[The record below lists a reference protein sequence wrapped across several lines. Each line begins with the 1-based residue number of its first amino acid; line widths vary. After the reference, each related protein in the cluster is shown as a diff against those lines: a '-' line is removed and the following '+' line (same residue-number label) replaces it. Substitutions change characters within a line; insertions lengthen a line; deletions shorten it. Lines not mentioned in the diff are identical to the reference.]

1 MSISVNDNGLY
12 LHTKAGKNMRILHTG
27 DLHIGK
33 TVNNFSMLEDQ
44 KYVLTQMVEMVN
56 KHRPQAFIIAGD
68 VYDRAIPTAEA
79 VSVFND
85 FIEELHD
92 TGVEI
97 FCISGNH
104 DSPER
109 ISFAQE
115 ILEKKGVHFAGVYKG
130 TCKQVCLNDNDGP
143 VIFTLMPYVKPAT
156 IRESSSDGAVRH
168 MLSETPFLDTA
179 RQVLVTH
186 YFVTNGN
193 RAPELSDSE
202 SHVSVGGLDNVD
214 ASYFAGFHYTALGHI
229 HKPQRMD
236 GAEWEENRKLTSQGG
251 APYGPVVY
259 AGSPLAYS
267 FSECNQEKS
276 VVMIDL
282 DGEGNA
288 TVEKLPLKPLRKMRK
303 LKGDLINL
311 LDPMVVLME
320 SVKSVQEE
328 NSDED
333 IAVCEDYLQI
343 TLTDEDEL
351 IDPIGTLRRVY
362 PNVMQ
367 LLFEKREKSMDLEF
381 VPSMEMKQKA
391 ADELFVDFYELLRGH
406 EMDEARRQVVKE
418 VVEEVL

>member
-1 MSISVNDNGLY
+1 
-12 LHTKAGKNMRILHTG
+12 MRILHTG

-44 KYVLTQMVEMVN
+44 KYVLTQMVEMV
-56 KHRPQAFIIAGD
+56 KEHRPQAFIIAGD

-85 FIEELHD
+85 FIEELHN

-130 TCKQVCLNDNDGP
+130 ACKQVCLNDNDGP

-156 IRESSSDGAVRH
+156 IRENSSDDAVRH
-168 MLSETPFLDTA
+168 MLGETPFLDTA
-179 RQVLVTH
+179 RQILVTH

-193 RAPELSDSE
+193 RTPELSDSE

-236 GAEWEENRKLTSQGG
+236 GTEWEEKRIDKARGG
-251 APYGPVVY
+251 APYGPVIY

-276 VVMIDL
+276 VVMVDL

-288 TVEKLPLKPLRKMRK
+288 LIQRLPLCPLRKMRK
-303 LKGDLINL
+303 LKGNLTNL
-311 LDPMVVLME
+311 LDPLVVLME
-320 SVKSVQEE
+320 NTADAREE
-328 NSDED
+328 KAEGTEP
-333 IAVCEDYLQI
+333 VCEDYLQI

-367 LLFEKREKSMDLEF
+367 LLFEKREKAMDLEF
-381 VPSMEMKQKA
+381 VPSMEMRKKA

-406 EMDEARRQVVKE
+406 EMDDARRQVVKE

>member
-1 MSISVNDNGLY
+1 
-12 LHTKAGKNMRILHTG
+12 MRILHTG

-44 KYVLTQMVEMVN
+44 KYVLTQMVEMV
-56 KHRPQAFIIAGD
+56 KEHRPQAFIIAGD

-85 FIEELHD
+85 FIEELHN

-115 ILEKKGVHFAGVYKG
+115 ILEKKGVHFAGVYRG
-130 TCKQVCLNDNDGP
+130 ACKQVCLNDNDGP
-143 VIFTLMPYVKPAT
+143 VIFTMMPYVKPAT
-156 IRESSSDGAVRH
+156 IRENSSDGAVRH
-168 MLSETPFLDTA
+168 MLADTPFLDTA
-179 RQVLVTH
+179 RQVLITH

-193 RAPELSDSE
+193 RMPELSDSE

-214 ASYFAGFHYTALGHI
+214 SSYFAGFHYTALGHI

-236 GAEWEENRKLTSQGG
+236 KEEWEESRKLKSQGG

-267 FSECNQEKS
+267 FSECNQIKS
-276 VVMIDL
+276 VVMVDL

-288 TVEKLPLKPLRKMRK
+288 VMERLPLKPLRKMRK
-303 LKGDLINL
+303 LKGDLISL
-311 LDPMVVLME
+311 IDPMVVLME
-320 SVKSVQEE
+320 DVNKSLQEG
-328 NSDED
+328 D
-333 IAVCEDYLQI
+333 APVCEDYLQI
-343 TLTDEDEL
+343 TLTDEEEL

-367 LLFEKREKSMDLEF
+367 LLFEKREKTIDLEF
-381 VPSMEMKQKA
+381 DPSMELKKKA

-406 EMDEARRQVVKE
+406 EMDEARKQVIKE

>member
-1 MSISVNDNGLY
+1 
-12 LHTKAGKNMRILHTG
+12 MRILHTG

-33 TVNNFSMLEDQ
+33 TVNNFNMLEDQ
-44 KYVLTQMVEMVN
+44 KYVLTQMVEMV
-56 KHRPQAFIIAGD
+56 KEHHPQAFIIAGD

-85 FIEELHD
+85 FIEELHN

-115 ILEKKGVHFAGVYKG
+115 ILEKKGVHFAGIYKG
-130 TCKQVCLNDNDGP
+130 TCKQVCLKDNDGP
-143 VIFTLMPYVKPAT
+143 VVFTLMPYVKPAT
-156 IRESSSDGAVRH
+156 IRENSSDDAVRR

-179 RQVLVTH
+179 RQILVTH

-193 RAPELSDSE
+193 KSPELSDSE

-214 ASYFAGFHYTALGHI
+214 CSYFAGFHYTALGHI

-236 GAEWEENRKLTSQGG
+236 GVEWEKQREKCKNGG
-251 APYGPVVY
+251 APHGPVVY

-276 VVMIDL
+276 VVMVDL

-288 TVEKLPLKPLRKMRK
+288 TIEKLTLKPLRKMRK
-303 LKGDLINL
+303 LKGDLISVM
-311 LDPMVVLME
+311 DPMVVLME
-320 SVKSVQEE
+320 NPGEKVQEG
-328 NSDED
+328 DTP
-333 IAVCEDYLQI
+333 VCEDYLQI

-367 LLFEKREKSMDLEF
+367 LLFEKREKTMDSEF
-381 VPSMEMKQKA
+381 VAHMEMEKKA

-406 EMDEARRQVVKE
+406 EMDEARRQVIKE